1 MSTVG
6 KTAINSASGSPRLGG
21 PTTHR
26 RRVADLM
33 TETEKPAD
41 NIPCKLDHADHEN
54 HDTHSDNDG
63 GHGGCHCHNHQHH
76 PLRRYMVVR
85 KRVPEMWVLGAE
97 DFFFRLCT
105 VWHFSKSRTNVGRI
119 VFGVLMMML
128 VLSVFVKFSFM
139 GGHLVE
145 VNGKVIRRENGLL
158 MLQAFKGD
166 WSYAQRVLSE
176 ASSGAVIPNL
186 RLMKELTVPEIWMK
200 PNSDSYYQCIAR
212 PMNRIRTGSATNGYI
227 MVHANGGLNQMRTG
241 ICDMVAIAKIMNATL
256 VLPSLDHQS
265 FWTDPSDF
273 KDIFHWKHFIEVLRD
288 DIEIVES
295 LPPHYATVKPFPKA
309 PVSWSKASYYR
320 GEILSLLKRH
330 KVIKF
335 THTDSRLANNGLA
348 ASIQRLRC
356 RANYEALKYTNEIEE
371 LGKKLICDM
380 VAIAKIMNATL
391 VLPSLDHQSFWTD
404 PSDFKDIFHWK
415 HFIEVLRDDIEIV
428 ESLPP
433 RYATVKPFP
442 KAPVSWSKASYYRGE
457 ILSLLKRHK
466 VIKFTHTDSR
476 LANNGLAA
484 SIQRL
489 RCRANYE
496 ALKYTNE
503 IEELGKKLVNR
514 LRKNSEPFIALHLR
528 YEKDMLAFT
537 GCSHNLTAAEAEEL
551 RIMRYDVKHWKEKEI
566 DSKERRL
573 QGGCP
578 MSPRE
583 AALFLKAMGYPSSTT
598 IYIVAG
604 EIYGSNSMDAFRS
617 EFPNVF
623 SHSTLATEE
632 ELEPFKRYQNRL
644 AALDYIVALESDM
657 FVYTYDGN
665 MAKALQGHRRFEG
678 FRKTVN
684 PDRLNFVR
692 LIDLL
697 DKGAISW
704 EEYALEVKKSHTNRL
719 GAPYLR
725 QAGEMPRLE
734 ENFYANPFPGCVCNR
749 SQEQISS
756 LQLDRR
762 PSLRVASQR

>member
-158 MLQAFKGD
+158 MFQAFKGD

-295 LPPHYATVKPFPKA
+295 LPPH
-309 PVSWSKASYYR
+309 
-320 GEILSLLKRH
+320 
-330 KVIKF
+330 
-335 THTDSRLANNGLA
+335 
-348 ASIQRLRC
+348 
-356 RANYEALKYTNEIEE
+356 
-371 LGKKLICDM
+371 
-380 VAIAKIMNATL
+380 
-391 VLPSLDHQSFWTD
+391 
-404 PSDFKDIFHWK
+404 
-415 HFIEVLRDDIEIV
+415 
-428 ESLPP
+428 
-433 RYATVKPFP
+433 YATVKPFP